1 MNDSALRDIIP
12 SNDDVSI
19 KKTRQKQFSNIC
31 KILMFVFLLGFIST
45 GIVALALILGYSG
58 KSFIYLIMQSSE
70 VNLLSSSN
78 QTRVLTFH
86 QESLYSTGILNEQ
99 DLKKITIIPINNN
112 QEIDVSSI
120 IMKTKQEDQQILINT
135 QSMKSNRSLNTI
147 VDEQSTSSTIQ
158 TTISNHQSIIL
169 SSIIT
174 IKNQE
179 YVETSEENEKTT
191 IDTFTSTFLMPKIQ
205 DHEMTTSEMIPST
218 NNIDLQSSTNTN
230 KKKIDIKKHKRVHD
244 DDVFND
250 LLFI

>member
-70 VNLLSSSN
+70 VNLLSSSSN

-86 QESLYSTGILNEQ
+86 QENSTGILNEQ

-179 YVETSEENEKTT
+179 YVETSQENEKTT

-218 NNIDLQSSTNTN
+218 TNIDLQSSTNPN

>member
-86 QESLYSTGILNEQ
+86 QENSTGILNEQ

-218 NNIDLQSSTNTN
+218 TNIDLQSSTNTN
-230 KKKIDIKKHKRVHD
+230 KKKIDIKKHQRVHD

>member
-86 QESLYSTGILNEQ
+86 QENSTGILNEQ

>member
-86 QESLYSTGILNEQ
+86 QENSTGILNEQ

-179 YVETSEENEKTT
+179 YVETSQENEKTT

-218 NNIDLQSSTNTN
+218 TNIDLQSSTNPN

>member
-86 QESLYSTGILNEQ
+86 QENSTGILNEQ

-179 YVETSEENEKTT
+179 YVETSQENEKTT

-218 NNIDLQSSTNTN
+218 TNIDLQSSTNTN